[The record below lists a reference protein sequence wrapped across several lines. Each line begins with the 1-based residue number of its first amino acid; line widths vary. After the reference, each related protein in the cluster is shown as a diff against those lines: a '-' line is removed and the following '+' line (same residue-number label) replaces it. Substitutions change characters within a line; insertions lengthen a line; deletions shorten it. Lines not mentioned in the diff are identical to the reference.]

1 MSTWSCRI
9 CCLNKSKMNSYI
21 IALLVLQS
29 ITRAWLFDVLLDCA
43 VEKELFFFSGKGRTM
58 IIINHYQALQ
68 DCSCHAPDFF
78 LTANV

>member
-9 CCLNKSKMNSYI
+9 CCLNKSKTNSYI
-21 IALLVLQS
+21 IALLVQQS

-43 VEKELFFFSGKGRTM
+43 VGKELFFSGKGRM
-58 IIINHYQALQ
+58 INNNLYQALQ
-68 DCSCHAPDFF
+68 DCSCHVPDFF